1 MAKAPKA
8 GTKSAAKPMHHTGKM
23 PMKGKMPMPMGG
35 PKGAKA
41 ALFQPKGGRGMV
53 APPARK
59 AK

>member
-1 MAKAPKA
+1 MAKNKPNPFAKAAAPAKTGKSPAPK
-8 GTKSAAKPMHHTGKM
+8 GGV
-23 PMKGKMPMPMGG
+23 KGG
-35 PKGAKA
+35 KA